1 MPSRATAPTTRNSLC
16 QFWNDWDQNW
26 EVVTKPSTDT
36 GWSPWASCWVLNS
49 AVPPMEEHWPTEEP
63 CEGWSEV
70 RVQDLDLLAGA
81 SK

>member
-1 MPSRATAPTTRNSLC
+1 
-16 QFWNDWDQNW
+16 
-26 EVVTKPSTDT
+26 
-36 GWSPWASCWVLNS
+36 VLNS

-63 CEGWSEV
+63 YEGWSEV